1 MMRSMAR
8 RICSARPVP
17 QLHRQHSL
25 VCRRPLS
32 SHTALESRAPALNLV
47 IGARRAFSVETGGS
61 AVTTEPPPPPPLG
74 GGAGTAVPGDGGTT
88 PTATAAA
95 DVVPPTAA
103 TPEVVAAAL
112 KPKELV
118 EYLDR
123 YIVGQAD
130 AKRAVAIAL
139 RNRWRRHKLPE
150 DLRTE
155 IIPKNILMIGPTGCG
170 KTEIARRI
178 AKLSDAP
185 FIKVEATK
193 FTEVG
198 FHGRDVDQ
206 IIRDLVEISV
216 NMTKKRRS
224 EAIKAEAQKAV
235 EEKILQILTGPYARE
250 DAKET
255 FRDLLRKGSL
265 NDRLI
270 DVEVPADRGGAGGVF
285 DKAGAGPGSGAFAE
299 GNPNVSMADFIGKF
313 SRAIMPKRPMEK
325 RKILVKEAM
334 PLLLEVEM
342 EKLVDMSD
350 VTREAIQSVEESGIV
365 FIDEID
371 KICNPSDY
379 RGADASAEGVQRDL
393 LPLIEG
399 CTISTKHGNVNTDY
413 ILFIASGAF
422 HQCKPADLLAELQG
436 RLPIRVE
443 LKGLT
448 EEDMYRILTEPVT
461 NLIAQQVALLSTEK
475 VALQFTDEAVR
486 EVARVAALVNKTV
499 ENIGA
504 RRLHTVLERIVE
516 EISFEASDKP
526 EGAVIAVDKA
536 LVQSRV
542 NDLLVESDISKYIL

>member
-1 MMRSMAR
+1 MVAR
-8 RICSARPVP
+8 GVTNAASAAAAASSSSSSRCLPRPAPLQHPHHHQRPRLPVAAAATSATPASTGLFPCS
-17 QLHRQHSL
+17 LG
-25 VCRRPLS
+25 
-32 SHTALESRAPALNLV
+32 
-47 IGARRAFSVETGGS
+47 GARRQLSVETGS
-61 AVTTEPPPPPPLG
+61 AVPTEPPPPLGPPG
-74 GGAGTAVPGDGGTT
+74 GGTT
-88 PTATAAA
+88 FAGSGEGGTTTTTTTTAA
-95 DVVPPTAA
+95 DVPPVAAAAVP
-103 TPEVVAAAL
+103 ENVVAAAL
-112 KPKELV
+112 RPRELV

-155 IIPKNILMIGPTGCG
+155 VIPKNILMIGPTGCG

-206 IIRDLVEISV
+206 IIRDLVEVSV

-270 DVEVPADRGGAGGVF
+270 DVEVPSDRGGAGGVF
-285 DKAGAGPGSGAFAE
+285 DKAGGPGSGPFAE

-325 RKILVKEAM
+325 KKILVKEAM

-342 EKLVDMSD
+342 EKLVDMTD
-350 VTREAIQSVEESGIV
+350 VTREAIQSVEESGIGTCDLCFGGGGGV
-365 FIDEID
+365 FVHSHITH
-371 KICNPSDY
+371 
-379 RGADASAEGVQRDL
+379 
-393 LPLIEG
+393 LPNSST
-399 CTISTKHGNVNTDY
+399 TISPLSSPIPTT
-413 ILFIASGAF
+413 
-422 HQCKPADLLAELQG
+422 
-436 RLPIRVE
+436 LP
-443 LKGLT
+443 
-448 EEDMYRILTEPVT
+448 
-461 NLIAQQVALLSTEK
+461 
-475 VALQFTDEAVR
+475 
-486 EVARVAALVNKTV
+486 
-499 ENIGA
+499 
-504 RRLHTVLERIVE
+504 
-516 EISFEASDKP
+516 
-526 EGAVIAVDKA
+526 
-536 LVQSRV
+536 
-542 NDLLVESDISKYIL
+542 

>member
-1 MMRSMAR
+1 MT
-8 RICSARPVP
+8 I
-17 QLHRQHSL
+17 
-25 VCRRPLS
+25 
-32 SHTALESRAPALNLV
+32 E
-47 IGARRAFSVETGGS
+47 
-61 AVTTEPPPPPPLG
+61 PPPPLG
-74 GGAGTAVPGDGGTT
+74 GGTPVPGDGRAGTT
-88 PTATAAA
+88 PSATAAA
-95 DVVPPTAA
+95 EEAPPTAA

-235 EEKILQILTGPYARE
+235 EEKILQVLTGPYARE

-299 GNPNVSMADFIGKF
+299 SNPNVSMADFIGKF

-413 ILFIASGAF
+413 ILFISSGAF
-422 HQCKPADLLAELQG
+422 HSCKPADLLAELQG

-475 VALQFTDEAVR
+475 VALEFTDEAVR

-526 EGAVIAVDKA
+526 EGAVITVDKA